1 MPGLLLLLCVTP
13 QRSAIA
19 CLARNAAARQV
30 LVEPAPPPRRQ
41 PLGPLPVNGLAA
53 LLGLAFLA
61 ASLLRRPPGAA
72 PPAAVEER
80 PLSAEQE
87 TAKVAEELSSDLEA
101 VAQEQALDSPAPPPA
116 AVEER
121 PLSAEQETAKVAEQ
135 LASDLEAVVQEQA
148 LDSPAPPPAAVEE
161 RPLSAEQETA
171 KVAEQLASD
180 LEAVVQE
187 QALDSPAP
195 PPAPCAPATASAS
208 YLPCVLSPPWFCPVL
223 RVCSPVLDSTRQA
236 VPALCSLTFMVL
248 PCAASVLFNSAR
260 QALPLSDMQ
269 PRPYAC
275 CPAARRPPARLSAQE
290 GAQGPRRGA
299 GAAGGRRG
307 AARGQRRAAGAAAP
321 V

>member
-101 VAQEQALDSPAPPPA
+101 VA
-116 AVEER
+116 
-121 PLSAEQETAKVAEQ
+121 
-135 LASDLEAVVQEQA
+135 QEQA

-307 AARGQRRAAGAAAP
+307 AARGQRRAAGAAVP

>member
-101 VAQEQALDSPAPPPA
+101 VA
-116 AVEER
+116 
-121 PLSAEQETAKVAEQ
+121 
-135 LASDLEAVVQEQA
+135 QEQA